1 MRKVEGYISSRA
13 GKRLEKVEKEIK
25 FEQGKY
31 VENEMIN
38 IFPERRYQE
47 ILGFGGAFTEASAYN
62 YARMDDEK
70 KEKVLKAFFDKE
82 EGLGYNFCRTH
93 IHSCDFSLEQYTY
106 IEENDTELKT
116 FSIEQDQK
124 YTIPFIQAALETS
137 EGMILFASPWSPPA
151 WMKSNGDMCRGGR
164 LLDKY
169 YGIWADYMVRY
180 IKEYEKEGI
189 TFTAITVENE
199 PGMPQAWESCVYTA
213 REEAEFVHQYLR
225 PALDRAGYQN
235 IKIMI
240 WDFNKEFLY
249 ERVRDSFHV
258 PGVKDDVWGIAY
270 HWYAGDH
277 FAEMDMVHELYGD
290 KPMILTEAGLGGA
303 RGEAR
308 RGAYSTWENAEIYSR
323 ELIGGFQHYM
333 SAAVEWNLILDE
345 NGGPYHDRPMGGCK
359 APIIYNHETGE
370 LGIQPVYYATAQ
382 FSRFIKRGAV
392 RLGTSTFNEEMK
404 AAAFENPDGTVI
416 LVILNCMENPYEVFV
431 RLEDTI
437 AEIFVPEK
445 SVSTYVVSKDES
457 IKVG

>member
-189 TFTAITVENE
+189 TITAITLGNE
-199 PGMPQAWESCVYTA
+199 QGMPQVWESCVYTA
-213 REEAEFVHQYLR
+213 R
-225 PALDRAGYQN
+225 
-235 IKIMI
+235 
-240 WDFNKEFLY
+240 
-249 ERVRDSFHV
+249 
-258 PGVKDDVWGIAY
+258 
-270 HWYAGDH
+270 
-277 FAEMDMVHELYGD
+277 
-290 KPMILTEAGLGGA
+290 
-303 RGEAR
+303 
-308 RGAYSTWENAEIYSR
+308 
-323 ELIGGFQHYM
+323 
-333 SAAVEWNLILDE
+333 
-345 NGGPYHDRPMGGCK
+345 
-359 APIIYNHETGE
+359 
-370 LGIQPVYYATAQ
+370 
-382 FSRFIKRGAV
+382 
-392 RLGTSTFNEEMK
+392 
-404 AAAFENPDGTVI
+404 
-416 LVILNCMENPYEVFV
+416 
-431 RLEDTI
+431 
-437 AEIFVPEK
+437 
-445 SVSTYVVSKDES
+445 
-457 IKVG
+457 